1 VIRGLIF
8 DFDGLILDTEGPIF
22 HSWQTLY
29 QAHGSQLALA
39 TWAEEV
45 IGKAEGSFDL
55 FDLLE
60 EQIGQ
65 PVERTELNQQRRA
78 SEAELIA
85 RQPVMPGVHAYIK
98 SARQLGL
105 KTGLASSSSCRWV
118 TGHLDRLGLLSS
130 FDVIRAADD
139 VSITKPDPALYLSV
153 LAALELRPEQAL
165 AFEDSPNGVL
175 SAKRAGLYCVAVPNE
190 LTRQLPLDQADLRL
204 DSLTDLPLPNLLS
217 IVSKNGH

>member
-85 RQPVMPGVHAYIK
+85 RQPVMPGVHAYLK